1 MRYLRLLLMVASAL
15 YAAEV
20 QAKPPAYQQCV
31 EVHLDQFHKAEL
43 DASKELQRTLVELR
57 DFPEV
62 QKTIKKNYE
71 FGLRLRKLN
80 LDLELKVSKA
90 LCID

>member
-1 MRYLRLLLMVASAL
+1 MRYLRLLVMAASAL

-31 EVHLDQFHKAEL
+31 ELHLDQFRKAEL
-43 DASKELQRTLVELR
+43 DAAKELQRALVALR

-62 QKTIKKNYE
+62 QKTVRKNYE

-80 LDLELKVSKA
+80 LDLELSVSKA